1 MDKLYTDYYEKLFWF
16 CMRLTQNNKESA
28 EDIVQETFMRALQNA
43 HIFLRMHEMQQRSW
57 LYKTA
62 KNIFIDT
69 TRRVANMPDMVMD
82 VSKEEDVEMVVWNGS
97 YKLDGD
103 ASFQKK
109 TFLVVNGELELAAG
123 AEKALDHIT
132 AILANG
138 EVIYSAAL
146 NNLPPLHVNGMKKC
160 YPADAVKLK
169 DELVLDKGFILRCRH
184 SKYYVKDSVVI
195 ADENL
200 AVDSLLEKQVE
211 FITGRAV
218 LAEGIFEKA
227 ALLFGED
234 VELEMIPDGYF
245 YSKDNVMTEGLRQRA
260 GNKLY
265 IDGDFVLENE
275 AGIDDE
281 DFALIVNGTLRVPEN
296 MAGIV
301 SQGRVKYKNMQLVKG
316 LVIENREAVAVD
328 MAMLREN
335 EEGITLLHCAAV
347 TLQQDIPAAVLKEK
361 LQIAECGCVICS
373 REQKLAAESIA
384 DMAECIATKEET
396 QDYGFGA
403 CGIET
408 EGKTVKCMIY
418 RM

>member
-1 MDKLYTDYYEKLFWF
+1 MNEKKLTVKAAI
-16 CMRLTQNNKESA
+16 C
-28 EDIVQETFMRALQNA
+28 
-43 HIFLRMHEMQQRSW
+43 
-57 LYKTA
+57 
-62 KNIFIDT
+62 DT
-69 TRRVANMPDMVMD
+69 RG
-82 VSKEEDVEMVVWNGS
+82 VSKEVLEQYDAISIKAAVVIVSPGSKKLLAAYPVVMKGSEMIELEEDVEMVVWNGS

-103 ASFQKK
+103 TSFQKK

-138 EVIYSAAL
+138 EVVYSAAL
-146 NNLPPLHVNGMKKC
+146 NNLPPMHVNGMKEC

-169 DELVLDKGFILRCRH
+169 NELVLDKGFILRCRH
-184 SKYYVKDSVVI
+184 SKYYVKDSVVV

-200 AVDSLLEKQVE
+200 AIDSLLEKKVG

-234 VELEMIPDGYF
+234 VELEMIPEGYF
-245 YSKDNVMTEGLRQRA
+245 YAKESVMTEGLLRRA

-275 AGIDDE
+275 AGIENE
-281 DFALIVNGTLRVPEN
+281 DFALIVNGTLRMPEN

-301 SQGRVKYKNMQLVKG
+301 SKGQVKYKNLQLVKG
-316 LVIENREAVAVD
+316 LVIENRETVAVD

-335 EEGITLLHCAAV
+335 EGGITLLHCAAV

-373 REQKLAAESIA
+373 QEQKPAAESIA
-384 DMAECIATKEET
+384 DMAECIATKEEM
-396 QDYGFGA
+396 QDYGGSVP
-403 CGIET
+403 GTEK